1 MPPAAA
7 VHAAGSD
14 PVLER
19 TLLAFTGENGFTV
32 RQAMEGVQI
41 FGATGSGKTTG
52 SGAAL
57 ARAFLAAGFG
67 GLVLTAKPDE
77 ADRWRAYCREA
88 GRLDDLLLF
97 EPGSPLAF
105 NFLEYERRRPGA
117 GAGLT
122 ENIVRLFMTVLEV
135 GGSGQ
140 NFGGGDAY
148 WGNALRQLLRNAV
161 DLVRLAD
168 QPLSLKAID
177 EIIASAP
184 QSPHELRDEEA
195 CEAWKRDSLC
205 FAYLASAQ
213 EKAGETQDFAIT
225 YSYWV
230 KQFPYLADR
239 TRSIIVSSFT
249 SLADAF
255 LRGPLYPLLC
265 DRLTVIPEHTHT
277 GKVLLLNL
285 PVKEFGEVGRFAQT
299 LLKYCWQ
306 RATEQRDV
314 AQYPNPVFLWA
325 DEAHFFVTSHD
336 AEFQSTARSAR
347 AATVYLTQNL
357 SNYYAAV
364 GGDPT
369 GRAKVDSLLGNL
381 QTKIFHA
388 NGDAVTN
395 LWGAELISKTW
406 QRRQTLSFQETT
418 RAGMSS
424 SDSLEFQ
431 LQPIS
436 FTRLAKGGPENDFA
450 VDAVVF
456 QAGRQ
461 WQGTDRNYL
470 EHAFKQH

>member
-1 MPPAAA
+1 M
-7 VHAAGSD
+7 
-14 PVLER
+14 
-19 TLLAFTGENGFTV
+19 
-32 RQAMEGVQI
+32 
-41 FGATGSGKTTG
+41 
-52 SGAAL
+52 
-57 ARAFLAAGFG
+57 
-67 GLVLTAKPDE
+67 
-77 ADRWRAYCREA
+77 
-88 GRLDDLLLF
+88 
-97 EPGSPLAF
+97 
-105 NFLEYERRRPGA
+105 
-117 GAGLT
+117 
-122 ENIVRLFMTVLEV
+122 
-135 GGSGQ
+135 
-140 NFGGGDAY
+140 
-148 WGNALRQLLRNAV
+148 
-161 DLVRLAD
+161 
-168 QPLSLKAID
+168 
-177 EIIASAP
+177 
-184 QSPHELRDEEA
+184 
-195 CEAWKRDSLC
+195 
-205 FAYLASAQ
+205 
-213 EKAGETQDFAIT
+213 
-225 YSYWV
+225 
-230 KQFPYLADR
+230 
-239 TRSIIVSSFT
+239 
-249 SLADAF
+249 
-255 LRGPLYPLLC
+255 
-265 DRLTVIPEHTHT
+265 
-277 GKVLLLNL
+277 
-285 PVKEFGEVGRFAQT
+285 KEFGEVGRFAQT